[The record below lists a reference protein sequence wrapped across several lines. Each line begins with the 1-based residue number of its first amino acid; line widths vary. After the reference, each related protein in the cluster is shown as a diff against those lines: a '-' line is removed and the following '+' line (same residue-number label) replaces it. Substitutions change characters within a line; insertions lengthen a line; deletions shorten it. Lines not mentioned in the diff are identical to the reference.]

1 MTKYF
6 QVMNDKNILQID
18 DTYQNLILQRT
29 GYMKAGSINLGENEI
44 LGAVRSVKSGVP
56 FIVSQ
61 IDGRLVVTTEYINKD
76 AEFQFYTF
84 GASANTNQSNYGLE
98 IYDETGNILFSSNRK
113 YMRIA
118 YSLYDEITLTW
129 NEEGGD
135 TYWMRDTE
143 MKSVFQGKPGHVYAL
158 IQGQFPYFFYNFNPQ
173 GHMAGTMGIIQKGDS
188 IGLIPLSIK
197 RTDWTDTDCP
207 RWLPPN
213 VKKMKIPC
221 NYTLID
227 VTGY

>member
-1 MTKYF
+1 MAKYF

-29 GYMKAGSINLGENEI
+29 GITKAGSINLGENEI
-44 LGAVRSVKSGVP
+44 LGAVRSVKSEVP

-84 GASANTNQSNYGLE
+84 GSYANNNQSNYGLE
-98 IYDETGNILFSSNRK
+98 IYDEIGNILFSSNRK
-113 YMRIA
+113 YMRVA

-129 NEEGGD
+129 DKEGGG
-135 TYWMRDTE
+135 TYWIRDKE
-143 MKSVFQGKPGHVYAL
+143 VRPIFKGKPGRVYAL
-158 IQGQFPYFFYNFNPQ
+158 IQGQFPYFFYDFNPQ
-173 GHMAGTMGIIQKGDS
+173 GHMAGTMGVVQKGDS
-188 IGLIPLSIK
+188 IGLISLSVK
-197 RTDWTDTDCP
+197 RTDWKDIDGP
-207 RWLPPN
+207 DWIPPH
-213 VKKMKIPC
+213 KKRIKTPC

>member
-61 IDGRLVVTTEYINKD
+61 IDRKLIISTDDAYRDETFQYYI
-76 AEFQFYTF
+76 F
-84 GASANTNQSNYGLE
+84 GKNIDKNSESFGLE
-98 IYDETGNILFSSNRK
+98 IFDENGNIVFASNQK
-113 YMRIA
+113 YMRVA

-129 NEEGGD
+129 DKEGGG

-143 MKSVFQGKPGHVYAL
+143 MKSVFQGKPGHIYAL
-158 IQGQFPYFFYNFNPQ
+158 IQGQFPYFFYDFAPQ
-173 GHMAGTMGIIQKGDS
+173 GHMAGTMGVVQKGDS
-188 IGLIPLSIK
+188 IGLLPIGIK
-197 RTDWTDTDCP
+197 RTDWKDLDCP
-207 RWLPPN
+207 KWLPPN
-213 VKKMKIPC
+213 IKRIKTPC